1 VFLKKRIT
9 LFILLIFAAS
19 LYNCAGPSR
28 TVSRVQVDKQIDI
41 SGHWNDSDA
50 RMTAQVLVRDV
61 LSKPWL
67 DDFKEE
73 NDRKPVVIVGRIRN
87 KSSEHINTLILI
99 NDMEKEL
106 INSGRVKFVASKKQ
120 RDEIR
125 NERMDQQSYSSVESA
140 KELANEQAADFM
152 LQGTI
157 SSVTDAFEGKK
168 VVLYKVDLEL
178 IDIENNT
185 KVWMGDKEIKKFI
198 QQDKYSW

>member
-1 VFLKKRIT
+1 MFLKKRIT